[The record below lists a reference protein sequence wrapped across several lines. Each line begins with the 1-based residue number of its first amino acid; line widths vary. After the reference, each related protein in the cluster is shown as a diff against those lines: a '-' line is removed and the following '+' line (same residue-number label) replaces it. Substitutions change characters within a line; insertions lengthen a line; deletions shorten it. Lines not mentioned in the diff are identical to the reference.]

1 MSRGLGDVYKRQG
14 EAQRVAIARALI
26 KDPSIILADEPTG
39 ALDIAAEAE
48 VLEIFRMLHKM
59 GKTILIVT
67 HNRSISEICNIIYT
81 IKEGKIIV
89 LS

>member
-1 MSRGLGDVYKRQG
+1 MKYPNQISGG

-26 KDPSIILADEPTG
+26 KEPSIILADEPTG

-48 VLEIFRMLHKM
+48 VLEIFRMLNKM

-67 HNRSISEICNIIYT
+67 HNRTVSEICNIIYT
-81 IKEGKIIV
+81 IEEGMIKC
-89 LS
+89 LARQ